1 MKELPSNLKSLLN
14 RSPRLRQFGD
24 WLVKSQKNLSAK
36 GRWYWILAG
45 FLLTAGMIVG
55 HLLGTQGFWV
65 AARYYVYNVLQK
77 SAAHPLHAST
87 RTVVVLIGDDE
98 FWNGELARRIP
109 LKRDYL
115 ACLLLKLDE
124 ANPAAIALDIDLSA
138 KHPDYQKETDR
149 LTEAVKFVAH
159 NRPVIVSQQISR
171 TGHSWAVTSDPNS
184 QPGSYESVPSILDS
198 YHFDNVSAGFVLLRD
213 DVRQIPLVL
222 SLKDGTQVESFA
234 AAIVKPLD
242 ATALQDAQ
250 ASGDSGLPY
259 GTFIPPDRIKQMSA
273 NYVFATD
280 ARELKKALAAN
291 VVLVGGAWHSN
302 AFEESRIDSHPT
314 PVGEIPGV
322 FIHANYVEALLT
334 HRVSRPISK
343 ILGIVI
349 EFLLAAFIAVIFA
362 WKMKPVSKFKW
373 AGGLSLILVLTTYVF
388 WQNLGLF
395 FDFFIPL
402 ILLGSHAAIA
412 QIIEWRDEAYAANR
426 A

>member
-1 MKELPSNLKSLLN
+1 
-14 RSPRLRQFGD
+14 
-24 WLVKSQKNLSAK
+24 
-36 GRWYWILAG
+36 
-45 FLLTAGMIVG
+45 
-55 HLLGTQGFWV
+55 
-65 AARYYVYNVLQK
+65 
-77 SAAHPLHAST
+77 
-87 RTVVVLIGDDE
+87 
-98 FWNGELARRIP
+98 
-109 LKRDYL
+109 
-115 ACLLLKLDE
+115 
-124 ANPAAIALDIDLSA
+124 
-138 KHPDYQKETDR
+138 
-149 LTEAVKFVAH
+149 
-159 NRPVIVSQQISR
+159 
-171 TGHSWAVTSDPNS
+171 
-184 QPGSYESVPSILDS
+184 
-198 YHFDNVSAGFVLLRD
+198 VLLRD